1 MKKSLIIV
9 LAASAMMSCAN
20 YNAQKVVLTCQED
33 SLNYALGLV
42 TGYGIKMESGIKD
55 STTAPIADFITAF
68 DKAFEGKQAD
78 KSDAEDYGYKIG
90 ISFKSFEKDGL
101 ANNPA
106 WLLNEPILLQGLVNG
121 INSDTTMM
129 QSEEAYQF
137 ISKNYQASAMQ
148 APAEGKA
155 ITSKKCPKTAATI
168 ALNSFSD
175 SINYAFGVFQG
186 NRISMAIAMDT
197 TGNGDVDFIKG
208 INAGLKVKTQ
218 YPMLMMAG
226 EQVGANLKEWEAT
239 GLFGQPIFA
248 VDIELIRTGIINGMN
263 DVKDWDFNA
272 ANEYISTTMME
283 VQFGENRTNGEQFLE
298 ENALK
303 EGVKVTE
310 SGLQYE
316 VIKMGK
322 GKKPAATDR
331 VRVHYHGTLIDGTVF
346 DSSVE
351 RGEPTEFGLN
361 QVIAGWTEGLQLMPV
376 GSKFRFYIPQNLG
389 YGERQ
394 AGNIPPY
401 SVLIFDV
408 ELLSIVK

>member
-1 MKKSLIIV
+1 MKKSFIIV
-9 LAASAMMSCAN
+9 LAAAAMMSCAN
-20 YNAQKVVLTCQED
+20 YHAQKVNLTCQED

-55 STTAPIADFITAF
+55 STTAPIANFITAF
-68 DKAFEGKQAD
+68 DKAVSGKEEV

-90 ISFKSFEKDGL
+90 ISFKAFEKEGL
-101 ANNPA
+101 ANNKA

-137 ISKNYQASAMQ
+137 ISKNYQAAAMQ
-148 APAEGKA
+148 EAAEGKA
-155 ITSKKCPKTAATI
+155 ITSKKCPKEVAIIELA
-168 ALNSFSD
+168 NFND

-186 NRISMAIAMDT
+186 SRISMAIAMDT

-208 INAGLKVKTQ
+208 VNAGLKVKAQ
-218 YPMLMMAG
+218 YPMMMMAG
-226 EQVGANLKEWEAT
+226 EQVGKNLAEWEAV
-239 GLFGQPIFA
+239 GLFGQPNFA
-248 VDIELIRTGIINGMN
+248 VDLELIRTGIINGMN
-263 DVKDWDFNA
+263 EVKDWDVND
-272 ANEYISTTMME
+272 ANEYISTTMMA
-283 VQFGENRTNGEQFLE
+283 VQFGENKANGEQFLA

-303 EGVKVTE
+303 EGVTTTE

-322 GKKPAATDR
+322 GKQPAATDK

-376 GSKFRFYIPQNLG
+376 GSKFRFYIPANLG
-389 YGERQ
+389 YGDRQ
-394 AGNIPPY
+394 VPGIPPY